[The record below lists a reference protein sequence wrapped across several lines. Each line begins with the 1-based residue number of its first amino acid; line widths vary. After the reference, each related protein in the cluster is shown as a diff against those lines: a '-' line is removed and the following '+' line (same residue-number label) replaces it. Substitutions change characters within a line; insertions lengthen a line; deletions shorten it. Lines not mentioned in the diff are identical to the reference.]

1 MFKYLPIIALSACS
15 TIVADTGSPVDEE
28 FPQELWS
35 CKHIESRDSAFV
47 EAQTIVYRDYTD
59 IEFRIRDGDQSHTLW
74 MDYKRDGRWYVETNL
89 YYLDCNSEEMEGY
102 YVYWE

>member
-1 MFKYLPIIALSACS
+1 MFKHLPLVALCACVS
-15 TIVADTGSPVDEE
+15 VEVDTGSPPDEE

-47 EAQTIVYRDYTD
+47 AAQTIVYRDY
-59 IEFRIRDGDQSHTLW
+59 IGIAFHIRDEDQSHTLQ
-74 MDYKRDGRWYVETNL
+74 MDYERDGRWSVEANL
-89 YYLDCNSEEMEGY
+89 LFLDCNSEEMEAL